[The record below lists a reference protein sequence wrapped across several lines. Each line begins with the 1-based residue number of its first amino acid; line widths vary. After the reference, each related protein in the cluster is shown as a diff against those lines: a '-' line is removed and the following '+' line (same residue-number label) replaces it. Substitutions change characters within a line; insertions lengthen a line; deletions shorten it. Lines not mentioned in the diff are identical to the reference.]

1 LRHVP
6 LALAAAAAVGGW
18 IAGLLSAWLTDLLQ
32 AQDDLPS
39 ARRGPLVRDPL
50 VQVGLAIVWAVC
62 GWRAIEQDWRGP
74 AAAAVLAVPIV
85 QVAVTDLR
93 HRYVYTVVALV
104 GLVLG
109 LVLGVAAHPADAWWN
124 WPLGALGG
132 FLVFLGLYWIGRLVY
147 RGQEPLA
154 RGDITIAAMVGA
166 MAGPQTGM
174 ALVLGVIF
182 SGVFAVAV
190 LIAHRS
196 RHVYLPY
203 GPGLC
208 LGALVT
214 LLIPT

>member
-1 LRHVP
+1 LGAVP

-18 IAGLLSAWLTDLLQ
+18 LAGLLSAWLTDLLQ
-32 AQDDLPS
+32 VQDGLPS
-39 ARRGPLVRDPL
+39 ASRGPLVRDPL
-50 VQVGLAIVWAVC
+50 VQAGLAVVWAVFAL
-62 GWRAIEQDWRGP
+62 RAIEQDWRGP

-109 LVLGVAAHPADAWWN
+109 LLLGGVLHADAWWN

-132 FLVFLGLYWIGRLVY
+132 LLLFLALYWVGRVAY

-166 MAGPQTGM
+166 MAGPQTPM
-174 ALVLGVIF
+174 ALVLGILF

-190 LIAHRS
+190 LIARRS

-214 LLIPT
+214 LLATPT

>member
-18 IAGLLSAWLTDLLQ
+18 LAGLLSAWLTDLLQ
-32 AQDDLPS
+32 VQDDLPS

-50 VQVGLAIVWAVC
+50 VQVGLAVVWAVC

-104 GLVLG
+104 GLALG
-109 LVLGVAAHPADAWWN
+109 LLLGAALHPQVWWL

-132 FLVFLGLYWIGRLVY
+132 FLLFLVLYWAGRLAY

-154 RGDITIAAMVGA
+154 RGDITIAAMVGG
-166 MAGPQTGM
+166 MAGPQTPM
-174 ALVLGVIF
+174 ALVLGILF
-182 SGVFAVAV
+182 SGLFALAV
-190 LIAHRS
+190 LIAQRS

-214 LLIPT
+214 LLATPA

>member
-1 LRHVP
+1 VS
-6 LALAAAAAVGGW
+6 LALATAAGVGGW
-18 IAGLLSAWLTDLLQ
+18 LVGLLSAWLTDLLQ
-32 AQDDLPS
+32 VQDGLPS
-39 ARRGPLVRDPL
+39 ASRGPLVRDPL
-50 VQVGLAIVWAVC
+50 VQGAVAVVWAVLAF
-62 GWRAIEQDWRGP
+62 RAVEADWRWL
-74 AAAAVLAVPIV
+74 AAALLAVPVV

-109 LVLGVAAHPADAWWN
+109 VILGSVLHPDQWWW
-124 WPLGALGG
+124 WPAGAVIGLAL
-132 FLVFLGLYWIGRLVY
+132 FAILYWAGRVAY

-166 MAGPQTGM
+166 IAGPQTPM
-174 ALVLGVIF
+174 ALVLGILF
-182 SGVFAVAV
+182 SGIFAVGV
-190 LIAHRS
+190 LVAHRS

-214 LLIPT
+214 LLVAQA